1 MDFEEG
7 EGVTSRSNSLFFLFY
22 LILRFCNV
30 WYKPNFQ
37 NLTGIVGSGGKCTIF
52 LIKTYFANP
61 PQNFCFSRM
70 VTEGFDDERE
80 NVDEL

>member
-1 MDFEEG
+1 M
-7 EGVTSRSNSLFFLFY
+7 
-22 LILRFCNV
+22 
-30 WYKPNFQ
+30 Q
-37 NLTGIVGSGGKCTIF
+37 NLTGIVGSGKNVLF
-52 LIKTYFANP
+52 FFIKTYFENP

>member
-22 LILRFCNV
+22 LIL
-30 WYKPNFQ
+30 
-37 NLTGIVGSGGKCTIF
+37 
-52 LIKTYFANP
+52 IKTYFENP